1 MDQRRRSTFGSA
13 LQRCVVVGLGS
24 AGKMGRKWLTGIR
37 AAAGKSGGAKQL
49 CASQSS
55 YAQPFG
61 EGCQRPA
68 APTWARNEEEASL
81 LHTRKGLM
89 RTSRK
94 RPRSSRGEQ
103 KTAPNCS
110 ARLPTKAHILIARPQ
125 KPLGRV
131 LLVNLHWRKEVGLG
145 RAGGRRRI
153 HG

>member
-1 MDQRRRSTFGSA
+1 MDVCFVVPEPDWMADYTVPCSDPHNGASP
-13 LQRCVVVGLGS
+13 RCDGDDWVPGRQGCICSQIDDV
-24 AGKMGRKWLTGIR
+24 GKMGRKWLTGIR

-89 RTSRK
+89 RRSRK
-94 RPRSSRGEQ
+94 V
-103 KTAPNCS
+103 C
-110 ARLPTKAHILIARPQ
+110 
-125 KPLGRV
+125 
-131 LLVNLHWRKEVGLG
+131 
-145 RAGGRRRI
+145 RALRCVES
-153 HG
+153 